1 MSIISVIVPI
11 YKVSDYLPK
20 CIDSIIKQTYSD
32 LEIIL
37 VDDGSPDDCPKICD
51 KYAEEDNRIK
61 VIHKPNGGLS
71 DARNAGLD
79 IATGEYIGFIDSDDY
94 IDEHMYE
101 DMLSAIEKDDADLC
115 ICGYDRVDDDGKI
128 KSSAHYKNALLS
140 QKEAYEML
148 VQGNVYF
155 IISCNKLYKREIF
168 DNLRFKIGR
177 THEDEF
183 IMHHVYG
190 ECSKIVTLEKSYYN
204 YLVRES
210 SIIGSVKGNIKH
222 FDAVDAYL
230 DRMEFF
236 HLTNEKTFA
245 ARLMPIT
252 MNQYQNVKHTIGING
267 PDFKRRSKQAR
278 NHLRSNIKLIDSS
291 CLSFADRV
299 GVILFYANERVYF
312 AWNAILN
319 CMRRYKDKRKTNNKG

>member
-1 MSIISVIVPI
+1 MISVIVPI
-11 YKVSDYLPK
+11 YNVEDYLSK
-20 CIDSIIKQTYSD
+20 CIESLINQTYSK

-37 VDDGSPDDCPKICD
+37 VDDGSPDNCPKICD
-51 KYAEEDNRIK
+51 KYAEADNRIK

-101 DMLSAIEKDDADLC
+101 DMLFAIEKDDADLC
-115 ICGYDRVDDDGKI
+115 ICGYDRVDDDGEI

-183 IMHHVYG
+183 IMHHAYG
-190 ECSKIVTLEKSYYN
+190 ECTKIVTLENSYYN
-204 YLVRES
+204 YLMRDS
-210 SIIGSVKGNIKH
+210 SIVGSVKGNIKH

-230 DRMEFF
+230 DRMEYF
-236 HLTNEKTFA
+236 HLTNEETFA
-245 ARLMPIT
+245 ARLLPIT
-252 MNQYQNVKHTIGING
+252 MNQYQKVKNTIGINN
-267 PDFKRRSKQAR
+267 PEFKHRSKQTR
-278 NHLRSNIKLIDSS
+278 DHLKTNIKLIDHS
-291 CLSFADRV
+291 CLSLADRV
-299 GVILFYANERVYF
+299 GVNLFYANERVYI

-319 CMRRYKDKRKTNNKG
+319 CMRRCKDKRKTNNKG

>member
-1 MSIISVIVPI
+1 MKPLVTIIVPV
-11 YKVSDYLPK
+11 YKVEKYIQR
-20 CIDSIIKQTYSD
+20 CINSILNQSFTD
-32 LEIIL
+32 FEVIL
-37 VDDGSPDDCPKICD
+37 VDDGSPDNCGKICD
-51 KYAEEDNRIK
+51 KYAEADNRIK

-101 DMLSAIEKDDADLC
+101 DMLSAIENADTDLC

-128 KSSAHYKNALLS
+128 KSSSHYKNALLT
-140 QKEAYEML
+140 QEQAYEML

-168 DNLRFKIGR
+168 DTLRFEVGK

-204 YLVRES
+204 YFVRES
-210 SIIGSVKGNIKH
+210 IIV
-222 FDAVDAYL
+222 
-230 DRMEFF
+230 
-236 HLTNEKTFA
+236 
-245 ARLMPIT
+245 
-252 MNQYQNVKHTIGING
+252 
-267 PDFKRRSKQAR
+267 
-278 NHLRSNIKLIDSS
+278 
-291 CLSFADRV
+291 
-299 GVILFYANERVYF
+299 
-312 AWNAILN
+312 
-319 CMRRYKDKRKTNNKG
+319 

>member
-1 MSIISVIVPI
+1 MISVIVPI
-11 YKVSDYLPK
+11 YNVEDYLSK
-20 CIDSIIKQTYSD
+20 CIDSLINQTYSK

-37 VDDGSPDDCPKICD
+37 VDDGSPDNCPKICD
-51 KYAEEDNRIK
+51 KYAEADNRIK

-101 DMLSAIEKDDADLC
+101 DMLSAIENADADLC

-128 KSSAHYKNALLS
+128 KSSAHYKNAFLT
-140 QKEAYEML
+140 QEQAYEML

-168 DNLRFKIGR
+168 DNLRFEVGR

-183 IMHHVYG
+183 IIHHVYG

-204 YLVRES
+204 YLLRES
-210 SIIGSVKGNIKH
+210 SIVGSVKGNIKH

-230 DRMEFF
+230 DRMEYF
-236 HLTNEKTFA
+236 HLTNEETFA
-245 ARLMPIT
+245 ARLLPIT
-252 MNQYQNVKHTIGING
+252 MNQYQKVKKTIGINSL
-267 PDFKRRSKQAR
+267 DFKRRSKQTR
-278 NHLRSNIKLIDSS
+278 NHLKSNIKLIDYS
-291 CLSFADRV
+291 CLSLADRV
-299 GVILFYANERVYF
+299 GVALFYANERVYI
-312 AWNAILN
+312 AWNAIIN
-319 CMRRYKDKRKTNNKG
+319 SMRRYKDKRKAYSKG